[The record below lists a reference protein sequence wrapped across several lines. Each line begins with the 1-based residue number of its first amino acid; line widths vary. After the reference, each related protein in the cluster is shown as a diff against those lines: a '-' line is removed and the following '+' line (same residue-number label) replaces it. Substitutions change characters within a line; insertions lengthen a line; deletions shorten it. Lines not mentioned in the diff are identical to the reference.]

1 MVRMHTLLS
10 ALILMAGISQ
20 AQGINNTKTKKMSTA
35 EKNKTVI
42 RRLYEQSLNKRNM
55 ALLRDLVSE
64 DYVGFQGLK
73 GAEGFEKPIAPL
85 MEAFPDLQWNIREI
99 FGEDDKVVV
108 RWKLQGT
115 QTTLYN
121 GLVPT
126 GKPITNDGMAI
137 FTLKD
142 SKIINGQVLTDR
154 LGFLQE
160 MGAIPQDLNQLSNN
174 AAAKDQVN
182 LIDKFLVPPAG
193 KAEFYERMH
202 INRSLLKTLPGFIK
216 DEAYEYTDNDGNL
229 ICVTVAHWA
238 NKEVMAKARE
248 AVQAAYKKEGFDLAA
263 MLKRLNITID
273 RGIYTTVTD

>member
-1 MVRMHTLLS
+1 MHTLLS
-10 ALILMAGISQ
+10 ALLLIAGISQ
-20 AQGINNTKTKKMSTA
+20 AQGINNNTKIKKMSTV

-55 ALLRDLVSE
+55 ALLKDLVSE

-85 MEAFPDLQWNIREI
+85 MEAFPGIQWNIQEL
-99 FGEDDKVVV
+99 FGEEDKVVV
-108 RWKLQGT
+108 RWKLQGA
-115 QTTLYN
+115 QATLYN
-121 GLVPT
+121 GLAPT

-142 SKIINGQVLTDR
+142 GKIINGQVLTDR

-202 INRSLLKTLPGFIK
+202 KNRSLLKTLPGFIK

-238 NKEVMAKARE
+238 DKEVMAKARA
-248 AVQAAYKKEGFDLAA
+248 AVQEAYKKEGFDLPA

>member
-1 MVRMHTLLS
+1 MHTLLT
-10 ALILMAGISQ
+10 ALLLMAGIAQ
-20 AQGINNTKTKKMSTA
+20 AQGINNNTKTKKMSTV

-42 RRLYEQSLNKRNM
+42 RRLYEQSLNKKDT
-55 ALLRDLVSE
+55 ALLKDLVSE
-64 DYVGFQGLK
+64 DYVGFLGLK
-73 GAEGFEKPIAPL
+73 GAEGFVRPIAPL
-85 MEAFPDLQWNIREI
+85 MEAFPGIQWKIQEL

-121 GLVPT
+121 GLAPT

-137 FTLKD
+137 FNLKD
-142 SKIINGQVLTDR
+142 GKITNGQVITDR

-160 MGAIPQDLNQLSNN
+160 LGAVPQDLNQFSNN

-202 INRSLLKTLPGFIK
+202 MNRSLLKTLPGFIK

-273 RGIYTTVTD
+273 RGLYTAVTD

>member
-1 MVRMHTLLS
+1 MHILLS
-10 ALILMAGISQ
+10 ALLLMAGIAQ
-20 AQGINNTKTKKMSTA
+20 AQGINNNTKIKKMSTV

-42 RRLYEQSLNKRNM
+42 HRLYDQSLNKRNM
-55 ALLRDLVSE
+55 ALLKDLVSE

-73 GAEGFEKPIAPL
+73 GAEGFEKPITPL
-85 MEAFPDLQWNIREI
+85 MEAFPGMQWNIQEL

-115 QTTLYN
+115 QTRLYN
-121 GLVPT
+121 GFAPT

-142 SKIINGQVLTDR
+142 GKIINGQVLTDR

-160 MGAIPQDLNQLSNN
+160 LGAVG
-174 AAAKDQVN
+174 QVN
-182 LIDKFLVPPAG
+182 LIDKFLVPPAS

-202 INRSLLKTLPGFIK
+202 INRSFLKSLPGFIK

-248 AVQAAYKKEGFDLAA
+248 AVQAAYKKEGFDLPA